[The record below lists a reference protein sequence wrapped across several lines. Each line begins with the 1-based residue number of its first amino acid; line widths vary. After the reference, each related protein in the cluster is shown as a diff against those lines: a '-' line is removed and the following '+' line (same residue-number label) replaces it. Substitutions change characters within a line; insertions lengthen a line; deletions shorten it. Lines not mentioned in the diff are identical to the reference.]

1 MKFGY
6 PVWSE
11 YCLLRDIVPHL
22 HRMAFAEV
30 IICLLVHNRRF
41 ALFIMLRNL
50 IEYSMTLVFLKKSI
64 DDIYVENDLEWKM
77 FSYFFFFFAEN
88 QDPIKL
94 VALNG
99 KWENCYR

>member
-77 FSYFFFFFAEN
+77 FSYFFFFAEN

>member
-77 FSYFFFFFAEN
+77 FSYFFFL
-88 QDPIKL
+88 QKTKIL
-94 VALNG
+94 
-99 KWENCYR
+99 